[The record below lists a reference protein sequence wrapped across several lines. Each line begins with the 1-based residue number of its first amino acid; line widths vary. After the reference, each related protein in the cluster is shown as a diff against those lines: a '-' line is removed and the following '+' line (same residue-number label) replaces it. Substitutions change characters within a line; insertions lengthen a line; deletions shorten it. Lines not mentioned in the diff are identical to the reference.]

1 MNARAQIKMFE
12 TIGVLV
18 VFFFILIAGAAF
30 YFSLQESALQNE
42 LAQQAQ
48 LRSLQSAQQAVFLPE
63 LECSFVGVARENCFD
78 TLKLVAFAELLDA
91 PEHRQAYYGM
101 FGYAN
106 ITVKQLYPENGLD
119 VPLYLNPPSEYRRI
133 LRSHLPVLLYDP
145 VAKGFSFGVM
155 EVNTYAEY

>member
-1 MNARAQIKMFE
+1 MNTRAQIKMFE

-18 VFFFILIAGAAF
+18 VFFFILIAGATF
-30 YFSLQESALQNE
+30 YFSLQESALQKE

-63 LECSFVGVARENCFD
+63 LECSFVGVTRENCFD
-78 TLKLVAFAELLDA
+78 TLKLGAFSELMEEPANKDA
-91 PEHRQAYYGM
+91 YFGL

-106 ITVKQLYPENGLD
+106 ITVWQPYPESGLD
-119 VPLYLNPPSEYRRI
+119 VPLYLNPPPEYRRI

-155 EVNTYAEY
+155 EVITYADY